1 MDAFL
6 IRDGVVINI
15 VVVESVEQAQVLYAG
30 FTAVERTPI
39 NEHINIGEAAP

>member
-1 MDAFL
+1 MDVFL

-15 VVVESVEQAQVLYAG
+15 VVVESVQQGEALYAG
-30 FTAVERTPI
+30 CTVVERTPD